1 MISQLRKSSKRMN
14 AVSIPRVRVQGNL
27 ALSPAQMLDLSQ
39 SGVPIA
45 SQMSSENF
53 LDGDSTSDMSLDPM
67 LMRGVDINDAWEYQM
82 TSRRNLRN
90 ANLRDISNYSN

>member
-1 MISQLRKSSKRMN
+1 MISRLKR
-14 AVSIPRVRVQGNL
+14 SIARVVTTNLPRVRVHGGL

-45 SQMSSENF
+45 SQMSSDNF
-53 LDGDSTSDMSLDPM
+53 VDGDSTNDMSLDPM
-67 LMRGVDINDAWEYQM
+67 LMRGVDINDAWELQM
-82 TSRRNLRN
+82 TSRKNLRN